1 MQPTFGLQREQT
13 KELFYTS
20 YDRVKGKIHFHSH
33 LELFFVDSGEIDV
46 FINEK
51 TRRLKKGEMSVTL
64 SYDAHAYHAVGD
76 ARSSILIIPPHL
88 CEEFI
93 AKVKHK
99 KIRDPFICD
108 KELVCQIRE
117 YYEEIKK
124 SGDNK
129 LKIQGYI
136 YLIFGS
142 LFEHISFTSD
152 SGNVDTDLSSSLL
165 IYLNENYK
173 SDLSLSSVAAKFG
186 YNASY
191 VSRLFKNN
199 FNIGF
204 NHYLNVIRLKN
215 AVLLMQENKHSIT
228 YCALESGFNSMCTFY
243 RAFYEEFGC
252 KPKDY
257 MKIASQ

>member
-1 MQPTFGLQREQT
+1 
-13 KELFYTS
+13 
-20 YDRVKGKIHFHSH
+20 
-33 LELFFVDSGEIDV
+33 
-46 FINEK
+46 
-51 TRRLKKGEMSVTL
+51 
-64 SYDAHAYHAVGD
+64 
-76 ARSSILIIPPHL
+76 
-88 CEEFI
+88 
-93 AKVKHK
+93 
-99 KIRDPFICD
+99 
-108 KELVCQIRE
+108 
-117 YYEEIKK
+117 
-124 SGDNK
+124 
-129 LKIQGYI
+129 
-136 YLIFGS
+136 
-142 LFEHISFTSD
+142 
-152 SGNVDTDLSSSLL
+152 L